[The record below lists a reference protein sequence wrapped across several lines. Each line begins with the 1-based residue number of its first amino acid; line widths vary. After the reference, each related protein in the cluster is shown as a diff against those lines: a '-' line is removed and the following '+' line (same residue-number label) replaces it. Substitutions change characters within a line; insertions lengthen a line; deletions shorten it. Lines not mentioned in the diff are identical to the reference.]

1 MSLPSTVTSSRVPT
15 EYDVESLSFGRV
27 RLTDDRHRRFVGLGL
42 KRALARAEAAQDPND
57 PIHHDPYPAPD
68 RTTHVVPLPQ
78 GRRARREATR
88 QLATSLRAFTIT
100 VLAGIPSTLLAE
112 GLHAAGATT
121 SVPLRLHDVSEEIS
135 QRKHTIESVDA
146 VLTRSL
152 LDLDPADQGLVIKML
167 AGHHVGPIQSSER
180 EPVRVHINDEA
191 IGVIII
197 DPDELDDTL
206 ALIAEVINHPVGVH
220 TMEGTS

>member
-78 GRRARREATR
+78 GRRARRDATR
-88 QLATSLRAFTIT
+88 HLATALLAFTIP
-100 VLAGIPSTLLAE
+100 VLAGSPSALLAV
-112 GLHAAGATT
+112 GLHAAGATP
-121 SVPLRLHDVSEEIS
+121 SAPLRLQDVSEELS
-135 QRKHTIESVDA
+135 QRKHTSESVDA

-167 AGHHVGPIQSSER
+167 AGHHDGPISSIEH
-180 EPVRVHINDEA
+180 EP
-191 IGVIII
+191 
-197 DPDELDDTL
+197 
-206 ALIAEVINHPVGVH
+206 
-220 TMEGTS
+220 